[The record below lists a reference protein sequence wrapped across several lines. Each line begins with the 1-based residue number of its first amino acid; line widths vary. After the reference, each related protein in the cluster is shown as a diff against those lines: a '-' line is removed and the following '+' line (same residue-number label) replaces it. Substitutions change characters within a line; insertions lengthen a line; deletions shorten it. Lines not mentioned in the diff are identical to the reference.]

1 MAAEPWL
8 DDTQQE
14 TWRGYLAM
22 VRQLDRHLRQHLQ
35 RECGMS
41 VPEYEL
47 LARLSEAPGHRL
59 PVATLAESTGWEP
72 SRLSHQ
78 LTRTGKR
85 GLISRVA
92 SAHTRYPDA
101 VLTPAG
107 LALIAA
113 AAPLHAQ
120 AVQSLFL
127 EPLGPDGRSALDSLT
142 RKVLSGLDAH
152 QAGDCSLRADTPEDG
167 TAHPPTEDIDI

>member
-1 MAAEPWL
+1 MAAETWL
-8 DDTQQE
+8 DDIQQE
-14 TWRGYLAM
+14 TWRSYLTM
-22 VRQLDRHLRQHLQ
+22 VRELERHLRQHLQ

-59 PVATLAESTGWEP
+59 PVAVLAESTGWEP

-101 VLTPAG
+101 VLTEEG
-107 LALIAA
+107 FALITK
-113 AAPLHAQ
+113 AAPRHVE

-127 EPLGPDGRSALDSLT
+127 EPLGQDGRAALDAIT
-142 RKVLSGLDAH
+142 RKILGGLDAH
-152 QAGDCSLRADTPEDG
+152 QAGDCSFRTDAPE
-167 TAHPPTEDIDI
+167 ER

>member
-1 MAAEPWL
+1 MAADTWL
-8 DDTQQE
+8 DDAQQE
-14 TWRGYLAM
+14 TWRGYLTM
-22 VRQLDRHLRQHLQ
+22 VRELERHLRQHLQ

-41 VPEYEL
+41 VPEYEV
-47 LARLSEAPGHRL
+47 LARLSEAPGYRL

-78 LTRTGKR
+78 LARSGKR

-92 SAHTRYPDA
+92 SEHTRYPDA
-101 VLTPAG
+101 VLTEEG

-113 AAPLHAQ
+113 AAPLHVQ

-127 EPLGPDGRSALDSLT
+127 EPL
-142 RKVLSGLDAH
+142 
-152 QAGDCSLRADTPEDG
+152 
-167 TAHPPTEDIDI
+167 